1 MTTVA
6 QCRNVAAVDKRDAAL
21 EAALARG
28 RARRRLPGPAARRQ
42 LRERAGLSQQAVAAA
57 LGVTREAVAQWESGR
72 RSPRPATAMEYVTLL
87 DRLAREGLR

>member
-1 MTTVA
+1 MA
-6 QCRNVAAVDKRDAAL
+6 RDDAF

-42 LRERAGLSQQAVAAA
+42 LRERAGLSQQDVAAA

-72 RSPRPATAMEYVTLL
+72 RSPRPTTAVEYVTLL